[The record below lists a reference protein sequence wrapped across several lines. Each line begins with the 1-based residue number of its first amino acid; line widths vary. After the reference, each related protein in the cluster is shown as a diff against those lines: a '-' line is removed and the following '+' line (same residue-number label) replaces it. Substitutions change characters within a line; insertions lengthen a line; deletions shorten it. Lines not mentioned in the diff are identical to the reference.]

1 MNFPATRR
9 MWCLVQQA
17 LREVR
22 HLRFA
27 WIVGLAALVMMA
39 GVAVLRE
46 FNFGAEEE
54 RFLRDYAEATLA
66 LWGTVIAIV
75 LNATLVQGGV
85 ERGAWVMAFVRGV
98 RRHEWLLSRWLA
110 VGVALAWLTLL
121 GYLVLGI
128 ILARHGHEVP
138 VRELIMAGGRM
149 FLRLTLVSSF
159 ALLTCAASRGFLMA
173 SGLALGLTLAA
184 QLASILEWAGRHSG
198 TNGGW
203 GWRLLDWLVPAF
215 QMLDA
220 GTPPVYALVYATGYA
235 ALYALL
241 ACMIFSC
248 REI

>member
-1 MNFPATRR
+1 MKFPAIRR
-9 MWCLVQQA
+9 MWWLVQQA

-22 HLRFA
+22 HLRFV
-27 WIVGLAALVMMA
+27 WIVALAALVMIA

-46 FNFGAEEE
+46 FNFGTEEG

-66 LWGTVIAIV
+66 LWGTVVAIV

-85 ERGAWVMAFVRGV
+85 ERGVWVMAFVRGV
-98 RRHEWLLSRWLA
+98 RRSEWLLSRWLA

-128 ILARHGHEVP
+128 MLARHGHAVAI
-138 VRELIMAGGRM
+138 RELIMAGGRM
-149 FLRLTLVSSF
+149 FLRLMLVSSF
-159 ALLTCAASRGFLMA
+159 ALLTSAASRGFLMA

-198 TNGGW
+198 TSAGW

-215 QMLDA
+215 QVLEA
-220 GTPPVYALVYATGYA
+220 GTPAASALIYATVYA
-235 ALYALL
+235 ALYASL
-241 ACMIFSC
+241 ACMIFSR